1 MNSLKLGPVSVQ
13 RARVPA
19 CPSCTSNRRIQRD
32 CMLCSGTGS
41 YLECESC
48 GKEIVYE
55 SADVFAIHYPDN
67 EQTSHWRGR
76 GMSTLARGDSMLL
89 ICYAC
94 LACTIAEALPELQP
108 MSEPDYHIDDHAVFG
123 RAAS

>member
-1 MNSLKLGPVSVQ
+1 MNSLKLGPVKIL

-32 CMLCSGTGS
+32 CALCSGTGS

-55 SADVFAIHYPDN
+55 SADVFAITYPSN

-76 GMSTLARGDSMLL
+76 AEGAGVLL
-89 ICYAC
+89 VCYGC
-94 LACTIAEALPELQP
+94 LSCTIAEALPELKP
-108 MSEPDYHIDDHAVFG
+108 LDVEADYHIPSNL
-123 RAAS
+123 RAS